1 MARSHD
7 AGPMKR
13 AGLLETNS
21 DLVALS
27 AASAEIDA
35 RYGETLR
42 PLLPRRLADLAPAFA
57 RAA

>member
-7 AGPMKR
+7 AGPTKR

-27 AASAEIDA
+27 AAAAEIDA
-35 RYGETLR
+35 RYGEMLR
-42 PLLPRRLADLAPAFA
+42 PLLPRRLANLVPPLA